1 MQKLQLAMASLVTV
15 AVMFLGA
22 TGSSQASTIV
32 CCDMSSDS
40 TPAGDLD
47 ATFDF
52 SVVGATLF
60 LELTNDTVA
69 PNDFNIN
76 ELYFNAATNVT
87 SLTLTAAT
95 HSTIGDVLVHWDP
108 VMTNVM
114 EDGFGDFDFAIMDG
128 NGETDPWLI
137 GSGENI
143 LFELAIGGTAPF
155 DMNDFGLAN
164 IDGYTLGAKFVNG
177 PGDDSAW
184 GANVPEPSTALLMG
198 LGSLILGISR
208 RRTLT

>member
-1 MQKLQLAMASLVTV
+1 MASLVTASVMLLGV
-15 AVMFLGA
+15 A
-22 TGSSQASTIV
+22 GSSQASTIV

-40 TPAGDLD
+40 TPAGDLG

-52 SVVGATLF
+52 SVVGTTLF
-60 LELTNDTVA
+60 LQVTNDTVA
-69 PNDFNIN
+69 PNAFTIN
-76 ELYFNAATNVT
+76 ELYFNAAANVT

-95 HSTIGDVLVHWDP
+95 HSGIGDVLTYWDP

-114 EDGFGDFDFAIMDG
+114 EDGFGDFDYAIMDG

-137 GSGENI
+137 GSGQDI
-143 LFELAIGGTAPF
+143 LFELTIGGSGPF
-155 DMNDFGLAN
+155 DMSDFGHAN

-184 GANVPEPSTALLMG
+184 GANVPEPSTALLVG
-198 LGSLILGISR
+198 LGSMILGVSR
-208 RRTLT
+208 RRALI